1 MNIEMIVQNTNSG
14 KAYDVSD
21 LISDIEFN
29 QEMEENP
36 GKLTFT
42 LQNVLDGDYISEG
55 SPVSLK
61 INTNKIFFGYIFKI
75 GKNDKKEV
83 KVTAYDQLRYLKYK
97 DTYVLKSLTCS
108 QIFKKICTDYNINHK
123 VKHTSNHV
131 LPAKIEDNKN
141 IGEIIQRAFDQTL
154 IDTGDWFFMRDNFGT
169 LEQLNVWEEKTTLAI
184 GDESLLNSYDY
195 ELSIDDETYN
205 QVKLVKENKKT
216 KKREI
221 YIVKDSKNIN
231 KWGLLQ
237 YFDKV
242 NEKMNE
248 AQIKER
254 AEMLL
259 KHYNKP
265 KKSLKLECIG
275 DFRVKAGCGVVLV
288 ISDLKNDV
296 PFNKYVIVRSVSH
309 KIENNNHTMSIEV
322 EVVQ

>member
-1 MNIEMIVQNTNSG
+1 MNIEMIVQNTNTG

-21 LISDIEFN
+21 LISDIEFS
-29 QEMEENP
+29 QEIQDNP
-36 GKLTFT
+36 GKLTFNI
-42 LQNVLDGDYISEG
+42 QDVLNGDYISEG

-61 INTNKIFFGYIFKI
+61 VNNNNIFFGYIFKL
-75 GKNDKKEV
+75 GKDEKNEI

-97 DTYVLKSLTCS
+97 DTYVLKGLTCN
-108 QIFKKICTDYNINHK
+108 QIFSKICNDYNIRCK
-123 VKHTSNHV
+123 VKFSSNYV
-131 LPAKIEDNKN
+131 LPARVEDNKN
-141 IGEIIQRAFDQTL
+141 LAEIIQRAFDQTL

-169 LEQLNVWEEKTTLAI
+169 LEHLNVWEERTTLAI
-184 GDESLLNSYDY
+184 GDESLLTGYTY
-195 ELSIDDETYN
+195 ESSIDDETYN
-205 QVKLVKENKKT
+205 QVKLVKENKET
-216 KKREI
+216 KKREV

-231 KWGLLQ
+231 KWGILQ

-288 ISDLKNDV
+288 IEGLKNDV
-296 PFNKYVIVRSVSH
+296 PFNKYAIVLSVSH
-309 KIENNNHTMSIEV
+309 KIENNKHMMSLEV
-322 EVVQ
+322 EVV